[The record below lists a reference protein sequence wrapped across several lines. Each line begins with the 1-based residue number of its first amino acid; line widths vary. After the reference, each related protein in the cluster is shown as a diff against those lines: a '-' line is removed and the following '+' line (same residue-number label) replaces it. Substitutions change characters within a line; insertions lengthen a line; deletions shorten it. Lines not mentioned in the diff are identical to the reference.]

1 MALFKKRAAG
11 KPGEWY
17 YCIKHQKVEEGPECR
32 AADRLGPYPTRTEAQ
47 HAMELTAERN
57 AEWETDPRWRDEPT
71 RGEDTS
77 GEGEGEGPR
86 GAG

>member
-32 AADRLGPYPTRTEAQ
+32 AADRLGPYPSRTEAE
-47 HAMELTAERN
+47 HAVELTAERN
-57 AEWETDPRWRDEPT
+57 VEWESDPRWRDEPA
-71 RGEDTS
+71 RGGGAPD
-77 GEGEGEGPR
+77 EGARDGG
-86 GAG
+86 